1 MEIKKRISKIPA
13 LPQMSQG
20 MGQRV
25 IFGLI
30 VSIILLLVL
39 CLIAGCIIYFTN
51 IPESY
56 LLPAAAI
63 ISVVS
68 LFTGGFLA
76 SRKSESRGLL
86 TGLIIGIIFVVIMLV
101 FSALSGTGLDQ
112 LAVKSAYC
120 IIAAAIGGIFG
131 VR

>member
-1 MEIKKRISKIPA
+1 MEIKKRISKIPSI
-13 LPQMSQG
+13 PQMPQG

-25 IFGLI
+25 IYGLI
-30 VSIILLLVL
+30 VTIILLLLL
-39 CLIAGCIIYFTN
+39 CVIAGCIIYFTN

-56 LLPAAAI
+56 LLPAGAI
-63 ISVVS
+63 ISVIS

-76 SRKSESRGLL
+76 SRKSDNKGLF
-86 TGLIIGIIFVVIMLV
+86 TGLIIGIIFVVIMLL
-101 FSALSGTGLDQ
+101 FSAFSGTSFDQ
-112 LAVKSAYC
+112 LVVKSAYC

>member
-1 MEIKKRISKIPA
+1 MELKKRISKIPA
-13 LPQMSQG
+13 IPQMSQG

-25 IFGLI
+25 IYGLI
-30 VSIILLLVL
+30 VTIILLLLL
-39 CLIAGCIIYFTN
+39 CVIAGCIIYFTN

-56 LLPAAAI
+56 LMPAAAI
-63 ISVVS
+63 ISVIS
-68 LFTGGFLA
+68 LFTGSFLA
-76 SRKSESRGLL
+76 SRKSDNKGLF
-86 TGLIIGIIFVVIMLV
+86 TGLSIGILFVVIMLV
-101 FSALSGTGLDQ
+101 FSALSGASLDQ